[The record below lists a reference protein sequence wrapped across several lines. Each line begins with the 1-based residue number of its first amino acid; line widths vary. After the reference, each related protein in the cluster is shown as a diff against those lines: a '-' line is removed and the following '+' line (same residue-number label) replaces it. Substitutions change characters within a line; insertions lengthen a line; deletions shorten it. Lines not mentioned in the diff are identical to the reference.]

1 MSQDVISEL
10 INSTTRLYSDNKA
23 YMLLNTKLHSYIFR
37 FKDMESV
44 CKIFHINIPN
54 AFFSGYGDS
63 YILKFKDVES
73 IEIVLKCNRE
83 LPLPEYNLDYNTEEE
98 IIVDGHVLKIVYL
111 FNSPFSKLNDAFIID
126 AETRKA
132 LVTVDNK
139 NGNYINYALAD
150 ILGTQK
156 YIDKDWYSVN
166 KHPDYEVPELLTPV
180 ITKCQLLIDFSMR

>member
-1 MSQDVISEL
+1 MSIEKEIIKLIEENDNVLDINLFNTAYVAGIS
-10 INSTTRLYSDNKA
+10 LYSVLIDSIRIASNDNEIYA
-23 YMLLNTKLHSYIFR
+23 IFAAED
-37 FKDMESV
+37 K
-44 CKIFHINIPN
+44 PL
-54 AFFSGYGDS
+54 
-63 YILKFKDVES
+63 ILQFKDVES

-111 FNSPFSKLNDAFIID
+111 FNLPFSKLNDAFIID